1 MSVPKPVDAIRVL
14 LVPTGTANVASVAA
28 ALRRAGATVA
38 MCRDAQEIADADSV
52 VLPGVGSFDAAI
64 TELRRRGWFEPLRQR
79 LASGRP
85 TLGICLGM
93 QLMLEVSD
101 ESVPPRGT
109 RGLGCIGGAV
119 ERFASGPWR
128 VPNMGWSQVRV
139 PPDWCGASGG
149 LSGVRLAD
157 GQAYFAHS
165 YIIPAGVPDAGRWMV
180 AESDY
185 AGTRF
190 AAMVR
195 SRAFPGVMACQFHP
209 ELSGPWGAAVL
220 AQWLGVSAA
229 SEASHL
235 LATRTR
241 TRIIPCMD
249 VRDGRI
255 VKGTRFANLRD
266 AGDPAARAKEYA
278 AQGADELVMLDVSA
292 GPEGRRAC
300 FETIGAIRASI
311 DIPLCVG
318 GGVRTAEDAA
328 AMLDAGADKIAVN
341 SAAVRRPELIT
352 ELAERFGRQC
362 VVAAIDAARRGAPAA
377 AVTMP
382 ARESDA
388 AEQQSWEVVIASGT
402 QRTGIDAVAW
412 ASRVAEL
419 GAGEILLTSFDRDGT
434 GEGYDIPLL
443 AAIGRR
449 VTVPVIASGGAS
461 TPEHLAVAVRQ
472 GGADAVLAATIFHDG
487 LYTVSDARA
496 ALVFGPTT
504 ETTSSSPRQESIA

>member
-1 MSVPKPVDAIRVL
+1 MSGSSGTDRIRVL

-28 ALRRAGATVA
+28 ALQRAGATVT
-38 MCRDAQEIADADSV
+38 MCQNAREIAAAERV
-52 VLPGVGSFDAAI
+52 VLPGVGSFDAAVA
-64 TELRRRGWFEPLRQR
+64 ELRRRGWFEPLRQR
-79 LASGRP
+79 LDVGLP

-101 ESVPPRGT
+101 ESVPPRST
-109 RGLGCIGGAV
+109 RGLGVIGGAV

-128 VPNMGWSQVRV
+128 VPHMGWSAVRV

-149 LSGVRLAD
+149 AVGERLAD

-165 YIIPAGVPDAGRWMV
+165 YIIPAVVPDASRWMV
-180 AESDY
+180 AESEY
-185 AGTRF
+185 TGTRF

-195 SRAFPGVMACQFHP
+195 SRAFPGVMACQCHP
-209 ELSGPWGAAVL
+209 ELSGSWGAAVF
-220 AQWLGVSAA
+220 AHWLGVSAGTGTSQRPA
-229 SEASHL
+229 SRSDV
-235 LATRTR
+235 
-241 TRIIPCMD
+241 RIIPCMD

-266 AGDPAARAKEYA
+266 AGDPAERARLYA

-300 FETIGAIRASI
+300 LETIRAIRASI

-318 GGVRTAEDAA
+318 GGVRTAEDAS
-328 AMLDAGADKIAVN
+328 AMLDAGADKIGVN
-341 SAAVRRPELIT
+341 SAAVRRPELIG

-362 VVAAIDAARRGAPAA
+362 VVAAIDAARRGQASPALQ
-377 AVTMP
+377 P
-382 ARESDA
+382 AETDDDH
-388 AEQQSWEVVIASGT
+388 SWEVVIASGT
-402 QRTGIDAVAW
+402 QRTGLDAIAW
-412 ASRVAEL
+412 AGRVVEL

-461 TPEHLAVAVRQ
+461 RPEHLAVAVSQ

-487 LYTVSDARA
+487 LYTVSEARA
-496 ALVFGPTT
+496 ALLAESTT
-504 ETTSSSPRQESIA
+504 RTNPAPRQESIA